1 MSCAACLHINADVLY
16 AQQVFA
22 QPKPP
27 SKIFCTIFGARHNC
41 AVCALQIPQE
51 IEDDPQEY
59 EGEVDDA
66 PSEDFDDEEDEEGGI
81 AFPEGTSRCV
91 CMPNHSDLLRQQVS

>member
-1 MSCAACLHINADVLY
+1 M
-16 AQQVFA
+16 
-22 QPKPP
+22 
-27 SKIFCTIFGARHNC
+27 
-41 AVCALQIPQE
+41 QIPQE

-81 AFPEGTSRCV
+81 AFPEGTCRCMR
-91 CMPNHSDLLRQQVS
+91 MPNCSDILPFETVFSSERETERERKLAFVINVASV